1 MTVPEAIAILTA
13 EKEKIKDSETEL
25 QTAYYAAIQGLHIFE
40 LMLNGIRDELYAV
53 LDDGRKFLI
62 REIKKE
68 NQDGERM
75 ILKKRTPEER
85 KAYIEGYNACNKQFR
100 KYLKKEKTVEDAIK
114 TMDALVFALNGVIDR
129 EVSE

>member
-40 LMLNGIRDELYAV
+40 LMLNGIRDEIYAV

-68 NQDGERM
+68 NQDGE
-75 ILKKRTPEER
+75 
-85 KAYIEGYNACNKQFR
+85 
-100 KYLKKEKTVEDAIK
+100 
-114 TMDALVFALNGVIDR
+114 
-129 EVSE
+129 